1 MDFGGILAGA
11 MAGGGK
17 AIQQNAQSQLEKQ
30 RKQALIE
37 LEQNRADKRAA
48 ATAQA
53 EAAQAA
59 IDRQAELDQIE
70 AEGAEDRKTA
80 EAKNNIT
87 SSTEAY
93 NNAYDQAQK
102 MTDSAFRGITD
113 IASGPTASLIENVD
127 QIPEYNS
134 IFARN
139 LRVKASAIDDPD
151 VSDRLIRQADALESM
166 KSQSGGGNN
175 DPLGIR

>member
-37 LEQNRADKRAA
+37 LEQKRADQRAA

-53 EAAQAA
+53 DAAQAA
-59 IDRQAELDQIE
+59 IDRQAELDRIE
-70 AEGAEDRKTA
+70 AEGSQERQTA
-80 EAKNNIT
+80 AFENNLT
-87 SSTEAY
+87 GGSEVL
-93 NNAYDQAQK
+93 NDAYDRAK
-102 MTDSAFRGITD
+102 SRADSQFDGAVD
-113 IASGPTASLIENVD
+113 IASSTIEFGGEGKN
-127 QIPEYNS
+127 QPSYNS
-134 IFARN
+134 ILADN
-139 LRVKASAIDDPD
+139 LRAEARASDDAS
-151 VSDRLIRQADALESM
+151 VRESLMRQADEIA
-166 KSQSGGGNN
+166 GGNSTSSSGNN